1 MTNGNIATHTDPRR
15 KDSTHRPV
23 EETRLV
29 SYRSFKHLLGETSLE
44 RKCRF
49 IFGLGILVLVSAS
62 FFWYGQKTE
71 SLVRK
76 QTTQTARMLV
86 GPTLLNIHYKSLG
99 NTNFEPILN
108 VLVNDF
114 KPLDDLPKHDA
125 WVLDPEKSTDAK
137 KQPRDDFE
145 RTTLARFIQSAA
157 TRKAGHSPEKQH
169 TFADGTPTWAEL
181 ITKDKKE
188 DHYVQEYHYIQ
199 AVFFKPTCL
208 MDCHGNNDG
217 TREAGLEHIDNHMM
231 KLAPDG
237 QHWVNTEPDDLAG
250 AVVVS
255 LPMEQTTKAINSN
268 RAMLI
273 TFALVTAVLA
283 MVSSYMIV
291 RYVIVKPVKHLRD
304 VSDAIAAGRLTI
316 RSQIETGD
324 EFEELSH
331 AFNRMLHNLVAM
343 QQELRDV
350 NNDLDRKVNE
360 LAQANMALFEMN
372 RLKSD
377 FLATMS
383 HELRTPLNS
392 IIGFS
397 EVLSGTD
404 QLNERHRRY
413 AGNIQSSGKM
423 LLAMINDILD
433 LAKIE
438 SGKMEVRT
446 EDFSIRDVCE
456 GLTNLARPIA
466 ERKNI
471 TLEYR
476 IDEAIPLMRQDPG
489 KLRQILYN
497 LLSNAIKF
505 TPEGGR
511 VTLRAGRGPVRRHR
525 DRGYRNRHRRGGT
538 RRHLREVP
546 PGQGAGP
553 GRGRA
558 DARAPGDRARPVD
571 RPRADQA
578 PGRRRPPGE
587 PARQGEH
594 LHDPGPADALRQPQ
608 VRGHALRRADR
619 PDQGPPDRAPPPPAP
634 PRPGPPPIPA
644 APGPRRPRPMAPAQ
658 SLEDL
663 DPVPS
668 RGREPAIMADVRP
681 DPLRAVHR
689 ELNGRNP

>member
-1 MTNGNIATHTDPRR
+1 VDEGLN
-15 KDSTHRPV
+15 RPGLV
-23 EETRLV
+23 EGQWLV

-49 IFGLGILVLVSAS
+49 IFGLGILVLVSGS

-86 GPTLLNIHYKSLG
+86 NPTLLNIHYKSLG
-99 NTNFEPILN
+99 NTNFEPILK
-108 VLVNDF
+108 VLVDDF
-114 KPLDDLPKHDA
+114 KPLGDLPKYDA
-125 WVLDPEKSTDAK
+125 WLLDPDRPTDPN
-137 KQPRDDFE
+137 KQPKDDFE
-145 RTTLARFIQSAA
+145 REALSRFVKASA
-157 TRKAGHSPEKQH
+157 TQKQGPSQEKQQQH
-169 TFADGTPTWAEL
+169 TFADGTPTWYHM
-181 ITKDKKE
+181 ITNDKKE
-188 DHYVQEYHYIQ
+188 YHYVQ
-199 AVFFKPTCL
+199 AVFFKPNCL
-208 MDCHGNNDG
+208 MDCHGRDDMPIERNHG
-217 TREAGLEHIDNHMM
+217 SRLE
-231 KLAPDG
+231 PDG
-237 QHWVNTEPDDLAG
+237 QHWVKTEPGDLAG

-255 LPMEQTTKAINSN
+255 LPMDQTTKAINNN

-273 TFALVTAVLA
+273 TAALVTAVLA
-283 MVSSYMIV
+283 MFSSLMIV

-304 VSDAIAAGRLTI
+304 VSDAIAAGRLNI

-343 QQELRDV
+343 QQELREV
-350 NNDLDRKVNE
+350 NNDLDRKVDE

-413 AGNIQSSGKM
+413 AANIQSSGKM
-423 LLAMINDILD
+423 LLSMINDILD

-438 SGKMEVRT
+438 SGKMEVRP

-471 TLEYR
+471 TLECR
-476 IDEAIPLMRQDPG
+476 IDEAIPLLRQDPG

-511 VTLRAGRGPVRRHR
+511 VTLRARAEGRFVVLEVEDTGIGIAE
-525 DRGYRNRHRRGGT
+525 DE
-538 RRHLREVP
+538 REAIFEKFRQAKA
-546 PGQGAGP
+546 PGQGEDVLTREHQGTGLGLSIVRELTKLLGGDVYLESQP
-553 GRGRA
+553 GQGSIFTIRIPLMLSGNRKFEVA
-558 DARAPGDRARPVD
+558 LSDERIDLTKARRIEARAPLPHLDLGRSPSSPPPVD
-571 RPRADQA
+571 PPDPVRW
-578 PGRRRPPGE
+578 RRR
-587 PARQGEH
+587 
-594 LHDPGPADALRQPQ
+594 
-608 VRGHALRRADR
+608 DR
-619 PDQGPPDRAPPPPAP
+619 
-634 PRPGPPPIPA
+634 
-644 APGPRRPRPMAPAQ
+644 
-658 SLEDL
+658 SKT
-663 DPVPS
+663 
-668 RGREPAIMADVRP
+668 
-681 DPLRAVHR
+681 
-689 ELNGRNP
+689 